1 MLLTGNYTEA
11 CPLRSDA
18 ALCCGAS
25 GYTSV
30 VEATTVREIS
40 EAQRLTIELMRYGSY
55 SFFDADEVA
64 DDLLAHA
71 DLWLA
76 CWWGDHTT
84 PLSALASLATEGVPY
99 ADTLYLLTTQDRWEQ
114 LTELAQAWEYEEIYA
129 VFQDSDEVL
138 LIAYD
143 EVYHTDPAI
152 KPELE
157 KALGRTLEELSDDL
171 DVPALVLLE
180 IWWD

>member
-1 MLLTGNYTEA
+1 M
-11 CPLRSDA
+11 
-18 ALCCGAS
+18 
-25 GYTSV
+25 
-30 VEATTVREIS
+30 REIS
-40 EAQRLTIELMRYGSY
+40 EAQRLVLELMRHGS
-55 SFFDADEVA
+55 FNEFDGDVVA
-64 DDLLAHA
+64 DDLLKHA

-84 PLSALASLATEGVPY
+84 PLSVLASLATEGVPY

-143 EVYHTDPAI
+143 KVYHTDSSI

>member
-1 MLLTGNYTEA
+1 M
-11 CPLRSDA
+11 
-18 ALCCGAS
+18 
-25 GYTSV
+25 
-30 VEATTVREIS
+30 REIS
-40 EAQRLTIELMRYGSY
+40 EAQRLALELMRYGS
-55 SFFDADEVA
+55 FNEFDGNVVA
-64 DDLLAHA
+64 DDLLEHA

-84 PLSALASLATEGVPY
+84 PLGALASLATEGVPY